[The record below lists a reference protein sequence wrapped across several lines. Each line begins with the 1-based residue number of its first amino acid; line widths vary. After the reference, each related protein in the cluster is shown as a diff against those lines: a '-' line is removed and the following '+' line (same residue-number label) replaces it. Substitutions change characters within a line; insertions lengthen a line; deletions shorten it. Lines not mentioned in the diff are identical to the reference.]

1 MQKEKKC
8 LAIVPAYNEEKSIEK
23 VVKDVLKQGC
33 DVLVINDCS
42 KDNTSE
48 IAKKA
53 GAIVID
59 LVNNLGIG
67 GGVQT
72 GYKYA
77 KENEYQFAFQI
88 DGDGQHD
95 PKYIKEMLETMDR
108 EKANIVIGSRFIK
121 DLGYKQTFMRKLGGN
136 FISNLIK
143 AFSGVKIC
151 DPASGYRLVDRKII
165 ELFALEYPYDYP
177 EPETNLSMALK
188 GFKIKEIP
196 MKMHQREFGNSF
208 VTPIT
213 AIWYMVKVT
222 LALIIQKLKGGKK

>member
-95 PKYIKEMLETMDR
+95 PKYIKEMLETMDK
-108 EKANIVIGSRFIK
+108 EKANIVIGSRIIK
-121 DLGYKQTFMRKLGGN
+121 DLGYKQTFMRKLG
-136 FISNLIK
+136 
-143 AFSGVKIC
+143 
-151 DPASGYRLVDRKII
+151 
-165 ELFALEYPYDYP
+165 
-177 EPETNLSMALK
+177 
-188 GFKIKEIP
+188 
-196 MKMHQREFGNSF
+196 GNSF

-222 LALIIQKLKGGKK
+222 LALIIQKLKERVKILEKSIEK